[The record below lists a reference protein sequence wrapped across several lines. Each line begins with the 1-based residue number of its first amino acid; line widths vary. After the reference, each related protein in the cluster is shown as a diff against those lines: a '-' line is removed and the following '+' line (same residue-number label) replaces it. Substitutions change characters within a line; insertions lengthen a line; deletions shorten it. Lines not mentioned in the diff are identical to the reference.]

1 MAVANVLLFMKNK
14 QSPVFWNGW
23 ECFPKICCHKCNQ
36 VVTVCFPIFVLRHG
50 LWTLCNFIF
59 IIVAMTVGVQAGSLV
74 VALGSSCLVAFR
86 SRRSKC
92 YITTWFTCAQ
102 RMRRNKKL
110 WNQSSKSFR
119 TEIVMIHSCFPSFL
133 WCWVIWLIIC
143 YVLIFIT
150 YNVRPLVEKNL
161 KSPDETCLSTSA
173 PYELLRSGKRILKW

>member
-1 MAVANVLLFMKNK
+1 MVVANVLLFMKKK
-14 QSPVFWNGW
+14 QSPVLWNGW

-36 VVTVCFPIFVLRHG
+36 VVTVCFPIFVLMLRHG

-59 IIVAMTVGVQAGSLV
+59 VIVAMTVGVQAGTLV

-110 WNQSSKSFR
+110 ETSQANLSGRKLLWFTELIATVLFSNQR
-119 TEIVMIHSCFPSFL
+119 ELFPKFF
-133 WCWVIWLIIC
+133 V
-143 YVLIFIT
+143 V
-150 YNVRPLVEKNL
+150 
-161 KSPDETCLSTSA
+161 LSTSTN
-173 PYELLRSGKRILKW
+173 YLLCIDFHNL